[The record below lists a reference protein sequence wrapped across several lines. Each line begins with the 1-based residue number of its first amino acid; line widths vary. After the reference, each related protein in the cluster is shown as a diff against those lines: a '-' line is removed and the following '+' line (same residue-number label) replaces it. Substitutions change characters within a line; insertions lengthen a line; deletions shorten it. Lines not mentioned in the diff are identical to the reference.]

1 MLALPPLSYE
11 KAKSCGI
18 FVPLICGVFLHFL
31 LHPLLH
37 VKGWEERIRS
47 REGSSDV
54 CQIDPIYLREE
65 GSIDRSS
72 TDDEDLF
79 VLLYLGESLLDR
91 GIDLSPGQRA

>member
-18 FVPLICGVFLHFL
+18 FVPLICGIFLHFL
-31 LHPLLH
+31 HHPLLH
-37 VKGWEERIRS
+37 VKGREECICS

-54 CQIDPIYLREE
+54 CQIDPIYPWEE

-72 TDDEDLF
+72 TNDKDLF
-79 VLLYLGESLLDR
+79 VLLYLGECLLDR
-91 GIDLSPGQRA
+91 GINLCPGQRA

>member
-11 KAKSCGI
+11 KAKSSGV

-37 VKGWEERIRS
+37 VKGREERIRS

-54 CQIDPIYLREE
+54 CQIDPIYPREDS
-65 GSIDRSS
+65 SIGRST

-79 VLLYLGESLLDR
+79 VLLYLGECLLDR
-91 GIDLSPGQRA
+91 GIDLYPGQRA

>member
-1 MLALPPLSYE
+1 MLALTPLSYE
-11 KAKSCGI
+11 KAKSCGV

-47 REGSSDV
+47 GEGSSDV
-54 CQIDPIYLREE
+54 GQIDPINPREDS
-65 GSIDRSS
+65 SIDRSS
-72 TDDEDLF
+72 TDDEGLF
-79 VLLYLGESLLDR
+79 VLLYLGECLLDR